1 MGRLSNQQKRI
12 LETVAQSAALLD
24 AAIEEKVNQ
33 ILSVRL
39 PNPRPAP
46 IGLSAPRAPAGA
58 GAGKRLPLPELNDAL
73 KDYKKLSSGEK
84 AWAGRRTAK
93 FRGMQL
99 AYALEAFNYG
109 YTKIEVAKALGIS
122 HSQLS
127 KICRTGGK

>member
-39 PNPRPAP
+39 PNPQGASIWRSTPQ
-46 IGLSAPRAPAGA
+46 APADA
-58 GAGKRLPLPELNDAL
+58 RKRLPLPELNDAL
-73 KDYKKLSSGEK
+73 KDYKKLSSSEK